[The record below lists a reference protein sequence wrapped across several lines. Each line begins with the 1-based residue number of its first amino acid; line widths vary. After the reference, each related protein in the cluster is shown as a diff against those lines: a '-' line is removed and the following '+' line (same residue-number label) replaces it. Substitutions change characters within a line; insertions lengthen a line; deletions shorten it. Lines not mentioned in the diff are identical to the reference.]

1 MTPTKSPIPAV
12 LVVVLLAVAGCA
24 TAPSKS
30 PEEQIRETIAKF
42 IAAVQQQDVD
52 GCMALFS
59 EQFTNY
65 SWGDKEGAREFIQ
78 DAKDTGLMEDLE
90 VNIDA
95 MEITFDGS
103 DRARLYPVD
112 ISGAFGTLTFDITVV
127 KEKDGWKI
135 IGLSAPGL

>member
-65 SWGDKEGAREFIQ
+65 RPGQA
-78 DAKDTGLMEDLE
+78 
-90 VNIDA
+90 V
-95 MEITFDGS
+95 
-103 DRARLYPVD
+103 
-112 ISGAFGTLTFDITVV
+112 SG
-127 KEKDGWKI
+127 
-135 IGLSAPGL
+135 